1 MKILRTV
8 FFLTTAAAL
17 AAPEPGLPGWDDGGR
32 PEHEVAGG
40 TLLAGDDQAADEP
53 GLNLLEPAAGEIT
66 GDEVLEEIIPEA
78 HWPAYFGRRP
88 EKFLIDPQNLLSPVE
103 SRERLAFLNYHA
115 GDSAIDLF
123 VYVIGGGQAIPGEVR
138 QEEMMERLFSGGRPS
153 VVVLYFRGEP
163 QRAMMHLSPSLTD
176 VVSAAEQRRA
186 LESSVMQA
194 LKETEPARQFE
205 TFLVQM
211 SIRLYW
217 MERMLGGD
225 APDKQPAAAAPLA
238 KAPEESGL
246 REFLRPQLDEAARHV
261 VPASSAAGALF
272 LGFALRFW
280 LKRRARHQFPDFEV
294 EPRLGGAHAAGVGAV
309 ISFASA
315 TVPPASQRDLM
326 PDYLRRA

>member
-1 MKILRTV
+1 MKLRHIG
-8 FFLTTAAAL
+8 FFLTVAAAHAAPGPGL
-17 AAPEPGLPGWDDGGR
+17 PGWADGGRPGHEVAGGMLPTGGDEPAPEPGLD
-32 PEHEVAGG
+32 
-40 TLLAGDDQAADEP
+40 
-53 GLNLLEPAAGEIT
+53 LLEPAAGEIT
-66 GDEVLEEIIPEA
+66 GDGTMEETIPEA

-88 EKFLIDPQNLLSPVE
+88 EKFLIDPQNLLGPVE
-103 SRERLAFLNYHA
+103 YRERLAFLNYHA

-138 QEEMMERLFSGGRPS
+138 QEEMMERLFSNGRPA
-153 VVVLYFRGEP
+153 VVVLYFMGAP

-176 VVSAAEQRRA
+176 VVPAADQRRA
-186 LESSVMQA
+186 LESPVIQA
-194 LKETEPARQFE
+194 LKETEPARQLE

-225 APDKQPAAAAPLA
+225 AQDKPPAAAPVA
-238 KAPEESGL
+238 KPREKPGP
-246 REFLRPQLDEAARHV
+246 REFLRPHLEEAARHV
-261 VPASSAAGALF
+261 C
-272 LGFALRFW
+272 W